1 MTITDPTG
9 GTYDEAVRAHLSRVA
24 EHNTAAVAEVADLLL
39 AWGRPA
45 GTVRTAGAGPP
56 RAPRAATVYRA
67 GGLACVRPLYHP
79 DLLPMHG
86 AVSSTK
92 AERRSGL
99 AAEVLGDDPLGER
112 DVLVVFSTS
121 GVNPYPVE
129 LAGIVRSA
137 GRSVVAVTSGPASS
151 VAPRRSNGTLAE
163 NATVVLDTLVP
174 SGDATYPADAP
185 VAAPIST
192 VANAF
197 LWNLVLVRLIDL
209 GAEQGVALPLW
220 RSSNVPGGDA
230 ANAGLLAHYTPRIPA
245 LA

>member
-1 MTITDPTG
+1 MTTSDPI
-9 GTYDEAVRAHLSRVA
+9 GTEYDQVVRAHLGRVA
-24 EHNTAAVAEVADLLL
+24 EHNAKAVAEAADLLL
-39 AWGRPA
+39 ACVRA
-45 GTVRTAGAGPP
+45 DGTVLTAGAGHSL
-56 RAPRAATVYRA
+56 AAVAETFYRA

-99 AAEVLGDDPLGER
+99 AAEVLGPDPLAEH

-129 LAGIVRSA
+129 LAGLVRAA
-137 GRSVVAVTSGPASS
+137 GRAVIAVTSGPASA
-151 VAPRRSNGTLAE
+151 VAPRRSDSTLAE
-163 NATVVLDTLVP
+163 QGTVVLDTLVP
-174 SGDATYPADAP
+174 PGDAMYPADAP

-209 GAEQGVALPLW
+209 GAQEGVSLPLW
-220 RSSNVPGGDA
+220 QSSNVPGGDE

-245 LA
+245 LG